1 MSLFA
6 KLKQIQTEVQTVEKQ
21 GENKFSHYSYVMLG
35 TILNR
40 VNGLLDKHGIVIT
53 QSEISSEAGLE
64 FTDNG
69 YYSTGHVRLRTVA
82 TDSETGESTAVESSG
97 FAADKN
103 GDKALFKATT
113 GARKYGLTM
122 LLKLHWDSVEPEE
135 DTPSLRAKTNSN
147 RKSSR
152 KPPSKTDTF
161 F

>member
-1 MSLFA
+1 MSINA
-6 KLKQIQTEVQTVEKQ
+6 KLKEIQTKVQTVEKQ

-40 VNGLLDKHGIVIT
+40 VNSLFDEAGILVV
-53 QSEISSEAGLE
+53 QSEVSSTASLE

-69 YYSTGHVRLRTVA
+69 YYSVGHVRLQTTA
-82 TDSETGESTAVESSG
+82 TDVETGESITVESSG

-135 DTPSLRAKTNSN
+135 DTPAIGAKSKSTKKPQASNS
-147 RKSSR
+147 
-152 KPPSKTDTF
+152 DAF